1 MENKKFSWIDLA
13 GSDAGVRQ
21 PRGSLKYDVFPP
33 AVRPA
38 SWGIS
43 VKWTWTNVVPRPA
56 TTAPF
61 ARILLIA
68 TSATAGQVS
77 HSPVLWSSHFALKTS
92 QPESLRFFFPL
103 SWSHFPWILHG
114 WGTNANMQAV
124 VVSAECILPNP
135 NHVHT
140 PRIPLLDWKK
150 PLRVNIMP
158 T

>member
-77 HSPVLWSSHFALKTS
+77 HSPVLWSSHFALKRVS
-92 QPESLRFFFPL
+92 PRVWGFFFPSL
-103 SWSHFPWILHG
+103 GVIFHESFMAEEQMLTCRLWLLVQSAFCQIQTMFTPQEYHYWIERSHYGLI
-114 WGTNANMQAV
+114 
-124 VVSAECILPNP
+124 
-135 NHVHT
+135 
-140 PRIPLLDWKK
+140 
-150 PLRVNIMP
+150 
-158 T
+158 